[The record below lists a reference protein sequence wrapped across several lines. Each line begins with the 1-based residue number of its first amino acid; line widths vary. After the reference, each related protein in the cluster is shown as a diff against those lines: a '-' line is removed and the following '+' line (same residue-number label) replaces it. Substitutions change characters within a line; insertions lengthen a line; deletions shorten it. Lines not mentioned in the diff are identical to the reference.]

1 MRTGSLCSGYGGLD
15 MAVGGDLQWV
25 CDFDKGAARI
35 LAHRYPDVPNL
46 HDLTAIDW
54 TEVGVMAAPRND
66 ALAEMMYDR
75 YCQGPARDGVAYGG
89 KSYSLGSTGYM
100 RCTTGARELLHR
112 LIWADINGPIP
123 DGYDIHHRDH
133 NKLNND
139 PANLQLLSKSDHAAL
154 HAALEEVV
162 PLDSP
167 TVDVLTAGYP

>member
-1 MRTGSLCSGYGGLD
+1 
-15 MAVGGDLQWV
+15 
-25 CDFDKGAARI
+25 
-35 LAHRYPDVPNL
+35 
-46 HDLTAIDW
+46 
-54 TEVGVMAAPRND
+54 
-66 ALAEMMYDR
+66 MMYDR
-75 YCQGPARDGVAYGG
+75 YCQGYSIEEVAKESGRSRQTVHKMFQRRGYELRPVRGPARDGVAYGG